1 MGPKNCWNL
10 RSSTF
15 IFFSS
20 ISDKLCWKTSL
31 LVRSEILRLFVNT
44 MTADEKYSRH
54 NRENLPQR
62 IQMQLSKTKKCLSK
76 FYFIFKIYRKFGTFW
91 KKYEFHNLSISPII
105 DSVKHSYLNVW
116 RSCFRTPF
124 GCKHV
129 NGPKTLLKSA
139 RRPLHPIFSLIWDK
153 LSWKNFLLFRSEIL
167 RLFVNT
173 LAADG
178 KYSCHYRVNLTQSIW
193 MQSSKIPKT
202 FWGKFIVFSKSTE
215 NFEDFEK
222 SMSLI
227 AEVFPK
233 LLTTKNVVT

>member
-1 MGPKNCWNL
+1 MRSILVIIGRIYRNEFKCNYLKPKNVYQN
-10 RSSTF
+10 F
-15 IFFSS
+15 ISF
-20 ISDKLCWKTSL
+20 
-31 LVRSEILRLFVNT
+31 
-44 MTADEKYSRH
+44 
-54 NRENLPQR
+54 
-62 IQMQLSKTKKCLSK
+62 SK
-76 FYFIFKIYRKFGTFW
+76 FTESLEHFE

-139 RRPLHPIFSLIWDK
+139 RGPLHPIFSLIWDK